1 MFYGVE
7 QFRSR
12 KCDSLSLGPGSVL
25 GKKGKKQGKIGK
37 IKASEASRAVA
48 VSFFSPEPGFRLVI
62 CFWHCLSKRTYKS

>member
-12 KCDSLSLGPGSVL
+12 KCDSLSLGPGCVL

-37 IKASEASRAVA
+37 ITASEASRAVA
-48 VSFFSPEPGFRLVI
+48 VSLFSAEPGPRLVM
-62 CFWHCLSKRTYKS
+62 CLWQFV